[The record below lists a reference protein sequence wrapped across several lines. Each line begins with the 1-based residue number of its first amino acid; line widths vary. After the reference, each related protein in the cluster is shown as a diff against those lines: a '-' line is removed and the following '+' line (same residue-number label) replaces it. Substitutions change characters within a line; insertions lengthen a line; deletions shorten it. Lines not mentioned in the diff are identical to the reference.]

1 MSCLQLKYHEDFES
15 NIKGKKLQVVDDPE
29 TLRHKQLSSII
40 SQVEYQGH
48 HMKQAEMEARRNLVD
63 TGAYHTPSLGQGGLV
78 VFMVHWFSSSVA
90 QYYQTAFSVKVVS

>member
-63 TGAYHTPSLGQGGLV
+63 TGAYH
-78 VFMVHWFSSSVA
+78 MD
-90 QYYQTAFSVKVVS
+90 